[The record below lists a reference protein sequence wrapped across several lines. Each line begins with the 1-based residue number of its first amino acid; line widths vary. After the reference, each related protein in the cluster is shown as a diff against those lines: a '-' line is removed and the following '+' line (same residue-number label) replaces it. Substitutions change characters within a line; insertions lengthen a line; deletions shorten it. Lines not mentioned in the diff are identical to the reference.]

1 MGAKNTKY
9 VWSIPQGYVSIKF
22 TPFCL
27 RVTYFNELVY
37 FDRNLGQTVT
47 EEKILQNMTKLDEP
61 TQLALRQFFNRYP
74 THEDKLLFWCRGIQ
88 RTGRVLL
95 KKYARELEKA
105 IISQRLKK
113 DYENNSTQKGC
124 DARWVYSKYGCI

>member
-1 MGAKNTKY
+1 MGEMLEDIDTL
-9 VWSIPQGYVSIKF
+9 S
-22 TPFCL
+22 
-27 RVTYFNELVY
+27 
-37 FDRNLGQTVT
+37 DREREALLQFLDDYPTN
-47 EEKILQNMTKLDEP
+47 EEKVL
-61 TQLALRQFFNRYP
+61 Y
-74 THEDKLLFWCRGIQ
+74 WCHGIQ

-95 KKYARELEKA
+95 KKYARELEQA